1 MNTPLCFFLGC
12 CERLLRDD
20 VELIALLRG
29 QGFICGAGEWQFSLS
44 ALHGFLSAQLAV
56 GECPEYRVFRQQL
69 LVSDLNTHLRTGLG
83 VWLPEQMP
91 MLGVVQR
98 RVGKLFGV

>member
-44 ALHGFLSAQLAV
+44 ELHGFLSAQLAV

-69 LVSDLNTHLRTGLG
+69 LVSDLNTRLRAQGAEIFVVDNLGKVDLSTYGL
-83 VWLPEQMP
+83 
-91 MLGVVQR
+91 R
-98 RVGKLFGV
+98 RLAA